1 MIERWGILSFI
12 KRKTLLTI
20 AKIVFPIL
28 ILLIISYEAKGLF
41 KDFNWNLI
49 DIYLDRLSLQRI
61 IMIFMIGLIA
71 LIPMF
76 FYDVVLFQLFK
87 SRARKIQFI
96 FYSLSANAFSNLVGF
111 GGVAGATLRSIFYRK
126 YAPDTVPVIR
136 IIAKISLFYLTGLS
150 ILSWQVAF
158 SDMHVYAEIKFMKF
172 AVWAIA
178 AYTPVLLILFS
189 FRKRFWSLEN
199 LQKGFIAELITISI
213 FEWLF
218 VGICIWG
225 IAHLLS
231 VAVPFSII
239 FPIVII
245 SACAGIISL
254 IPGGIGSFDLVFL
267 IGMET
272 HGIPAELSLLIIMFY
287 RLSYYIFPVLL
298 STPFVIYQMVG
309 RRNQS

>member
-1 MIERWGILSFI
+1 MSFL

-20 AKIVFPIL
+20 AKVFFPIL

-41 KDFNWNLI
+41 RDFNWNLI
-49 DIYLDRLSLQRI
+49 DLYLDRLSFERI
-61 IMIFMIGLIA
+61 ILIFIFGLIA

-76 FYDVVLFQLFK
+76 FYDVVFFQIFR
-87 SRARKIQFI
+87 SRVRKRLLI

-111 GGVAGATLRSIFYRK
+111 GGVAGATLRSIYYRK
-126 YAPDTVPVIR
+126 YAADSIPVIR

-158 SDMHVYAEIKFMKF
+158 TDMHVYDEIKFMKF

-189 FRKRFWSLEN
+189 FRKKFWSLDN

-231 VAVPFSII
+231 VAVPFSVI

-254 IPGGIGSFDLVFL
+254 IPGGIGSFDIVFL

-272 HGIPAELSLLIIMFY
+272 YGIPAELSLLIIMFY

-298 STPFVIYQMVG
+298 STPFVIYQLV
-309 RRNQS
+309 RKRHQS